1 MTEQELYIKAAK
13 VIASCPT
20 NRLSYVL
27 ETLKMGGLE
36 YLDDDVE
43 KIRKTTKAYDKTETL
58 KRNRKDQDH
67 EKWLETDNPYILKL
81 REAYDMG
88 ISLTKLGRICGLHK
102 TTLYHY
108 LYAERI
114 PSRETCEMIVKAAF
128 EMMPELANNSQ
139 SK

>member
-1 MTEQELYIKAAK
+1 MTQQELYLKAAK
-13 VIASCPT
+13 IIAACPK
-20 NRLSYVL
+20 NRLQFVL
-27 ETLKMGGLE
+27 ETLNKGGLE
-36 YLDDDVE
+36 FLDDDVE
-43 KIRKTTKAYDKTETL
+43 KIRKSTVPYDKTEHL

-88 ISLTKLGRICGLHK
+88 ISLTRLGRACGLHK

-114 PSRETCEMIVKAAF
+114 PSRETCEMIIKAAF
-128 EMMPELANNSQ
+128 EMMPELNH
-139 SK
+139 K